1 MVRIAWNS
9 TVWDENNWNITS
21 GVVVVVGVKLY

>member
-1 MVRIAWNS
+1 VRIASNS
-9 TVWDENNWNITS
+9 SIWYENNWNITS